1 MSWDH
6 AFGRLRKS
14 SLPKHAPQDQLRVVG
29 HLFVSVGYLMNE
41 VSSLLDGQFISQ
53 VSNLLKFLGIEMD
66 YHQRYG

>member
-1 MSWDH
+1 M
-6 AFGRLRKS
+6 
-14 SLPKHAPQDQLRVVG
+14 PKHAPQDQLRVVG